1 MMWTEKERTRRAATP
16 PFFSFPM
23 NAMRARGREAQQMQT
38 ASGKKEKSE
47 IAVTLDVRGIT
58 LSGISSLAFEATKT
72 QRIKHG
78 EWTCREPVV
87 PFAAWQA
94 KAMRDTHG
102 YGTGEKGRSEM
113 DENKERSLVAK
124 VMDGLVSGIVEQ
136 KYGAILPPQDILSKE
151 FDVSRTVMREAL
163 SMLLARH
170 MLDVRP
176 KTGTRIR
183 PMSDWRLIDEDV
195 VSWRFRA
202 KPDQMFLRDVIEFRM
217 LIEPRAAALAA
228 ARATPDE
235 IAGIRD
241 AFDTLPV

>member
-1 MMWTEKERTRRAATP
+1 
-16 PFFSFPM
+16 
-23 NAMRARGREAQQMQT
+23 
-38 ASGKKEKSE
+38 
-47 IAVTLDVRGIT
+47 
-58 LSGISSLAFEATKT
+58 
-72 QRIKHG
+72 
-78 EWTCREPVV
+78 
-87 PFAAWQA
+87 
-94 KAMRDTHG
+94 
-102 YGTGEKGRSEM
+102 M

-136 KYGAILPPQDILSKE
+136 KYGAILPPQDVLSKE

-202 KPDQMFLRDVIEFRM
+202 TPRPGVFTRRDRVPDAD
-217 LIEPRAAALAA
+217 RAACSCVGCGSRDTR
-228 ARATPDE
+228 RAC
-235 IAGIRD
+235 RD
-241 AFDTLPV
+241 PRSVRRIVVA